1 MEGTEK
7 WLMGVVVANFDFG
20 PEAKTTQV
28 DSFTMDSIR
37 VVRMFITSEVKLRFK
52 KGQLK
57 RLYRHQ

>member
-1 MEGTEK
+1 MFD
-7 WLMGVVVANFDFG
+7 VVKANFDFG